1 MIFEFIFAMILYRKI
16 KAIITLKIFA
26 KNKVSGPIIVFRY
39 AQKSNKNHYWKS
51 SEYTPSLFLI
61 PNSSLLIPNLHSET
75 LEKLYFYIFLQRN
88 LHILKIS
95 STFAENS

>member
-39 AQKSNKNHYWKS
+39 AQKSNKNHYLKS

-61 PNSSLLIPNLHSET
+61 PNSKLT
-75 LEKLYFYIFLQRN
+75 LRNAQKLYFYIFLQ
-88 LHILKIS
+88 KK
-95 STFAENS
+95 FAYIKNK